1 MTKPSKLYD
10 VAKFY
15 AHLRSKNCRL
25 FGSSLSQNQ
34 VNGMEGILAAFAA
47 EGDASSHS
55 LAYIFAT
62 AYHETGRKMI
72 PVREGFA
79 KTDAGSIRAVTSLYN
94 RGKISTNYALPDPE
108 TGKSYFGRGHVQLT
122 WARNYQ
128 KMGAKISADLYRNP
142 DLALDPVI
150 SAKVLVRGSLDGDFT
165 GKCLDDYLPSDPKGA
180 RRVINGLDKASQIA
194 AYHRDFLVAIEA
206 AGGLVETVLIK
217 PKPTASKNDAQ
228 VTLNGEVTPE
238 NRNALSALIDAA
250 FGMFSR
256 LIGGGKNG

>member
-10 VAKFY
+10 AAKFY
-15 AHLRSKNCRL
+15 AYLRSKNCAL

-47 EGDASSHS
+47 EGDASPHS
-55 LAYIFAT
+55 LAYILAT

-79 KTDAGSIRAVTSLYN
+79 KTDAGAIRAVTSLFN
-94 RGKISTNYALPDPE
+94 RGRISTNYALPVSE

-165 GKCLDDYLPSDPKGA
+165 GKCLDDYLPHDPNGA
-180 RRVINGLDKASQIA
+180 RRVINGTDEARKIA
-194 AYHRDFLVAIEA
+194 EYHYQFYAAIENS
-206 AGGLVETVLIK
+206 GGLVETVLLR
-217 PKPTASKNDAQ
+217 PQADTAKDAVQ
-228 VTLNGEVTPE
+228 AAINGEGSPN
-238 NRNALSALIDAA
+238 NRNAFAALIDALGA
-250 FGMFSR
+250 FLSK
-256 LIGGGKNG
+256 IGGGKNG